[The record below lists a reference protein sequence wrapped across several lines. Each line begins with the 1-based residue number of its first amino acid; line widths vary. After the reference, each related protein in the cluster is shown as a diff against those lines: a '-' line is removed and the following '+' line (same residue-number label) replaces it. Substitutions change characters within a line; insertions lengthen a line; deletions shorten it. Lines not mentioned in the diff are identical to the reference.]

1 LTVLVAAGLT
11 TGGCAMSGLSLFSSE
26 KDDARAY
33 ATETT
38 GSVSSSEKSKHAA
51 VLPPET
57 DLLFA
62 KIAAIGVLGH
72 TEATSA
78 PWENPR
84 SGARGTVTPI
94 AATYTQDGST
104 CRDFLASY
112 LNGKS
117 EAWMQGQGCRSGSG
131 KWEVKSLRPW
141 QRS

>member
-1 LTVLVAAGLT
+1 MLVAAGLT
-11 TGGCAMSGLSLFSSE
+11 TGGCAMSGLSLFGSE

-38 GSVSSSEKSKHAA
+38 GSVSSSEKSKPA
-51 VLPPET
+51 VLPP
-57 DLLFA
+57 DNDMVFA

-72 TEATSA
+72 AEATSA

-94 AATYTQDGST
+94 AAAYDQDGRS

-112 LNGKS
+112 INGKS
-117 EAWMQGQGCRSGSG
+117 EAWMQGQGCRSGNG
-131 KWEVKSLRPW
+131 KWEVKNLRPW